1 MQRRLRSI
9 SAKTVS
15 VALNYLTYFSIIL
28 ASTMGPLYSAILLP
42 IGSDRGQLPPL
53 TADFST
59 SILCGTRPNQMPTPL
74 STFKD
79 TGKLEIDQFMIRP

>member
-28 ASTMGPLYSAILLP
+28 ASTMGPLYSELP
-42 IGSDRGQLPPL
+42 MTEEAPSLRFTQTLQNYH
-53 TADFST
+53 SE
-59 SILCGTRPNQMPTPL
+59 R
-74 STFKD
+74 
-79 TGKLEIDQFMIRP
+79 

>member
-28 ASTMGPLYSAILLP
+28 ASTMGPLYYN
-42 IGSDRGQLPPL
+42 L
-53 TADFST
+53 TSEEESK
-59 SILCGTRPNQMPTPL
+59 SITVTA
-74 STFKD
+74 
-79 TGKLEIDQFMIRP
+79 

>member
-28 ASTMGPLYSAILLP
+28 ASTMGPLYYGTAHSRSGIEY
-42 IGSDRGQLPPL
+42 QLGDATCDETDEP
-53 TADFST
+53 
-59 SILCGTRPNQMPTPL
+59 
-74 STFKD
+74 
-79 TGKLEIDQFMIRP
+79 

>member
-28 ASTMGPLYSAILLP
+28 DSTMGPLYTYEQGGI
-42 IGSDRGQLPPL
+42 
-53 TADFST
+53 
-59 SILCGTRPNQMPTPL
+59 
-74 STFKD
+74 
-79 TGKLEIDQFMIRP
+79 

>member
-28 ASTMGPLYSAILLP
+28 ASTMGPLYSQSPTDYLLGEFADS
-42 IGSDRGQLPPL
+42 IGHLSKGKSPRFSDTQREP
-53 TADFST
+53 ST
-59 SILCGTRPNQMPTPL
+59 YQPR
-74 STFKD
+74 
-79 TGKLEIDQFMIRP
+79 DQEAS